1 MTVEKA
7 LFLVDELKPNQIE
20 KARKLEWLT
29 NVDRYIFDHVIQTHE
44 PDEDT
49 PTEYAG
55 YDQATEPDTELLVQA
70 PFDELYRFYL
80 EMHIDL
86 ANQEYDKYNNSAQLY
101 ANALSQYKRWYHR
114 EHRPRMPRQHLIFDW
129 FEGKRK
135 CRRGPLGH

>member
-1 MTVEKA
+1 MTIEQA
-7 LFLVDELKPNQIE
+7 IFLVDELKPNQIE
-20 KARKLEWLT
+20 KARKIEWLAHL
-29 NVDRYIFDHVIQTHE
+29 DGRIYQEVICCHE
-44 PDEDT
+44 GKESAAVFIPYTQET
-49 PTEYAG
+49 P
-55 YDQATEPDTELLVQA
+55 PDTELLVKA